1 MNIFQKSDALYLLA
15 FFLILIGIG
24 TVLLMIPAAWHGMP
38 PDASGVAGPAA
49 RLSIIDAL
57 FIATS
62 AICVTGLSTLN
73 IAAFSRF
80 GHVIILGLIQIGGL
94 GIISFTSILMTIPG
108 HRFAISRRNTIQG
121 FYLDGMEYNPR
132 RIVRNIVV
140 FTLIIEATGALLL
153 CLVFLSAGIED
164 WLFMGI
170 FHGVSAFCNA
180 GFSPFAEGLSGF
192 TTHTPLLLILMGL
205 IIAGGLG
212 FIVLHDMLRVF
223 LKRKTRLSY
232 HSRVVLS
239 MTAGLILGGAL
250 LFFLIERN
258 RLYSN
263 MDTLSAITNAFFQS
277 VTTRTAGFEIWPQTN
292 LSQPSKL
299 LTDLLMLI
307 GGAPGSI
314 AGGLKVTTIF
324 VIVIVMMRKP
334 DEYGDIKISHH
345 RLNADTINKGVV
357 YFLKAIALLLV
368 CIAALSVTEWH
379 SGVDFGAIIFEN
391 FSAFATVGLS
401 LGLTP
406 ALSTPG
412 KLVII
417 LAMFAGRVGLIAL
430 AFPAMGHKNYDI
442 TYPEGSILLG

>member
-24 TVLLMIPAAWHGMP
+24 TGLLLIPAAWMP
-38 PDASGVAGPAA
+38 SGAGATGDVAEG
-49 RLSIIDAL
+49 LSIMDAL

-62 AICVTGLSTLN
+62 AICVTGLSTFN

-80 GHVIILGLIQIGGL
+80 GQLIILILIQIGGL

-132 RIVRNIVV
+132 RIVRNIVA
-140 FTLIIEATGALLL
+140 FTFGIEAVGAL
-153 CLVFLSAGIED
+153 FLSLAFLSLGVED

-180 GFSPFAEGLSGF
+180 GFSPFLSGLTEY
-192 TTHTPLLLILMGL
+192 TTHIPLLLMLMVL
-205 IIAGGLG
+205 IISGGLG
-212 FIVLHDMLRVF
+212 FIVLHDIMRVF
-223 LKRKTRLSY
+223 LKKKTHLSY
-232 HSRVVLS
+232 HSRLVLILS
-239 MTAGLILGGAL
+239 AGFILGGAL
-250 LFFLIERN
+250 FFFLIERN
-258 RLYSN
+258 RLYSG
-263 MDTLSAITNAFFQS
+263 MDTSAAIINAFFQS
-277 VTTRTAGFEIWPQTN
+277 VTTRTAGFELVPQGQ

-299 LTDLLMLI
+299 LTNLLMLI

-324 VIVIVMMRKP
+324 VIALVMMRKP
-334 DEYGDIKISHH
+334 DEYGDIKVFHH
-345 RLNADTINKGVV
+345 RLTTDTINKAVV
-357 YFLKAIALLLV
+357 YFLKAVALLLV
-368 CIAALSVTEWH
+368 SIAALSFTEWQ
-379 SGVDFGAIIFEN
+379 SGADFEAIIFES

-406 ALSTPG
+406 ELSTAG
-412 KLVII
+412 KVVII
-417 LAMFAGRVGLIAL
+417 AVMFAGRVGLIAL

-442 TYPEGSILLG
+442 TYPKGSILLG